1 MSLPLLNET
10 PRYELVIPSTGKKIR
25 FRPYLVKEEKV
36 LMLAAE
42 TKDPSLMMNAIVD
55 TVSACITEKININDL
70 TTFDLEY
77 LFIKLRAKSVGE
89 SSKVQ
94 VNCVECKTANEYLIN
109 LDAIECKTSK
119 TDYMIKL
126 DENISVEMKY
136 PSYSAIDLS
145 GHETEL
151 GFGILSSCLSAVH
164 TKDQRIDVSEESPE
178 SIRRFLESM
187 TRTQFEQ
194 LTEFVSA
201 MPQVVSTVDFDCRNC
216 NAHNHFDI
224 KGIQSFF

>member
-1 MSLPLLNET
+1 MSLPLLNEN

-42 TKDPSLMMNAIVD
+42 TKDPKQMMNAIVD
-55 TVSACITEKININDL
+55 TVSACITEKLNIQDL

-94 VNCVECKTANEYLIN
+94 VNCVECKTANEYSID
-109 LDAIECKTSK
+109 LDAVECKISK
-119 TDYMIKL
+119 ANHMIKL
-126 DENISVEMKY
+126 DDNITVEMKY
-136 PSYSAIDLS
+136 PSYSSIDLS
-145 GHETEL
+145 GDETEM
-151 GFGILSSCLSAVH
+151 GFGILSNCLSAVH
-164 TKDQRIDVSEESPE
+164 TKDQRIDVSEESAE

-194 LTEFVSA
+194 LTDFVSS
-201 MPQVVSTVDFDCRNC
+201 MPQVVSAVDFNCRNC
-216 NAHNHFDI
+216 GTHNHFDI